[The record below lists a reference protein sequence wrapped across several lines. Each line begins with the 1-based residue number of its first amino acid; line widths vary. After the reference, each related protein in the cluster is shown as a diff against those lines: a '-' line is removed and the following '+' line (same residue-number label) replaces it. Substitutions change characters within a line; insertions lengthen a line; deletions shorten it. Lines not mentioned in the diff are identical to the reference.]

1 MSFFQALK
9 TLSQKIKRKITR
21 KARNRQWLA
30 FAYSFRQLASRLSV
44 FYLPLFLFEISQDIS
59 IGHANFTPIQKG
71 MILIS
76 MYYLFSRLVMAVF
89 SLIEAQITLKIGHQQ
104 AMILS
109 NLIYALFLL
118 SLTYANQHPLLIF
131 VSSALSGLES
141 VFYWQSHNT
150 LISRLFVKNKMGR
163 GLSLIRFLKNL
174 IEVLTPA
181 LGGLIV
187 AFIGYDYLFYAGV
200 LLLLVSLIG
209 LFNLDLP
216 QERDEVNLQ
225 EYLTWLKEKRF
236 KRLVLSQA
244 GKYFNDMG
252 LTLWPLY
259 VFILIGDIKQVGYI
273 YSVSLFFAMMI
284 GLFTGDFLDKK
295 SHSKLPFFVSGGF
308 LSSLWLLKSWV
319 TGVWDVIVVDS
330 FDRIVG
336 NFHWLFHETI
346 IFKRGQGSQDFS
358 YFVYRM
364 TNRSI
369 AAALFWALL
378 LVFFLIVPIEWNGLF
393 ILGAAGVLLSL
404 LANEKT
410 EDSE

>member
-346 IFKRGQGSQDFS
+346 IFKRGQVSP
-358 YFVYRM
+358 YF
-364 TNRSI
+364 
-369 AAALFWALL
+369 LL
-378 LVFFLIVPIEWNGLF
+378 
-393 ILGAAGVLLSL
+393 
-404 LANEKT
+404 
-410 EDSE
+410 